1 MEILKYCLPALIV
14 LLATWL
20 VLFKMLR
27 EERDKREFELRKS
40 THKEALPIRLRGYE
54 RLAILLERT
63 TPEHMLRD
71 MDIANLTVQQL
82 QILLMK
88 TVRLE
93 FDHNL
98 SQQVYVSDAVW
109 EAVILVEEEMISF
122 IAAGAKNFAP
132 DSPALP
138 YAQQLI
144 TVYGTNGQTPNQLA
158 QIKLREEA
166 RSIMN

>member
-27 EERDKREFELRKS
+27 EERDKREFELRKVS
-40 THKEALPIRLRGYE
+40 HKEALPIRLRGYE

-144 TVYGTNGQTPNQLA
+144 TVYSSNGQTPNQLA

>member
-88 TVRLE
+88 KVRLE

>member
-98 SQQVYVSDAVW
+98 SQQVYVSDSVW
-109 EAVILVEEEMISF
+109 EAVMLVEEEMISF

-144 TVYGTNGQTPNQLA
+144 TVYSSNGQTPNQLA

>member
-27 EERDKREFELRKS
+27 EERDKREFELRKY

-109 EAVILVEEEMISF
+109 EAIILVEEEMISF

-144 TVYGTNGQTPNQLA
+144 TVYSSNGQTPNQLA

>member
-98 SQQVYVSDAVW
+98 SQQVYVSDSVW
-109 EAVILVEEEMISF
+109 EAVMLVEEEMISF

>member
-27 EERDKREFELRKS
+27 EERDKREFELRKAS
-40 THKEALPIRLRGYE
+40 HKEALPIRLRGYA

-88 TVRLE
+88 KVRLE

-98 SQQVYVSDAVW
+98 SQQVYVSDSVW

-144 TVYGTNGQTPNQLA
+144 TVYSSNGQTPNQLA